1 MADMGLDMVADMEV
15 DKVADIEVDIKAD
28 MEVDMVADI
37 DIEIDM
43 EMQFGERVGQYPA
56 HLLSFILVSTLYGIL
71 FLFVAMLFLF
81 SILNPI
87 IFLLPCQLFS

>member
-1 MADMGLDMVADMEV
+1 MSADKVVDMEV
-15 DKVADIEVDIKAD
+15 DMVA
-28 MEVDMVADI
+28 DMVADI

-43 EMQFGERVGQYPA
+43 EMQFGERVGLPGASSKLYSCF
-56 HLLSFILVSTLYGIL
+56 HLIWL